1 MSQEKPVKLEVLF
14 DFQAR
19 VPNELTF
26 KEGDIITLLDK
37 HPSGMWKGELNG
49 VVGLFPY
56 NFVKEIPDESEVY
69 TDCIN

>member
-1 MSQEKPVKLEVLF
+1 MSGDGQPKLEALF

-56 NFVKEIPDESEVY
+56 NFVKELGDGADGAGVCS
-69 TDCIN
+69 

>member
-1 MSQEKPVKLEVLF
+1 MAEGQIKLRALY

-26 KEGDIITLLDK
+26 KEGDIVILLDK

-49 VVGLFPY
+49 VVGLFPN
-56 NFVKEIPDESEVY
+56 NFFQEI
-69 TDCIN
+69 TDTDNVSFFSDY

>member
-1 MSQEKPVKLEVLF
+1 MTEGQIKLEALF

-26 KEGDIITLLDK
+26 KEGDIVTLLDK

-49 VVGLFPY
+49 VVGLFPH
-56 NFVKEIPDESEVY
+56 NFFRELTGNEDVCYVFF
-69 TDCIN
+69 